1 MQSTLNTRPTDDPH
15 DFVVVPPD
23 VIRVVPS
30 DDELSHVLRDAA
42 RHLGDTQ
49 PHAESGSPDHAAVPP
64 VDTSFRAT
72 AVGNVLPRERASLGG
87 WALRGLMA
95 FLFAAFTGAAG
106 IAWQFHGGPV
116 KQAIAEWT
124 PPQLLALASLQPTQ
138 EPAPS
143 AQPAAPGVETAAAET
158 SPAPSAP
165 VAPPVPAATEAV
177 VPAAAAPSPEQSQL
191 IQSMARDL
199 ASAGQEIEQLKA
211 SIAELK
217 AGQQQIARE
226 IAKSSDK
233 GSEQNQRP
241 RASAPPPRPVA
252 AHAPRKPP
260 IPYPP
265 RQATAAPAFPPPA
278 PYAPPPPQSTA
289 PPQAS
294 AYPAD
299 PGISSVPRP
308 PMPVR

>member
-1 MQSTLNTRPTDDPH
+1 MQSTLNTRQTDDPH

-23 VIRVVPS
+23 AIRVVPS
-30 DDELSHVLRDAA
+30 DDELSHVLRNAA

-49 PHAESGSPDHAAVPP
+49 PHAESGLPDHAAVPP

-72 AVGNVLPRERASLGG
+72 AVDNLLPRQRASLGG

-116 KQAIAEWT
+116 KQAIAEWA
-124 PPQLLALASLQPTQ
+124 PPQLLALASSQPAQ
-138 EPAPS
+138 EPAAS
-143 AQPAAPGVETAAAET
+143 APGVETAAAD
-158 SPAPSAP
+158 AP
-165 VAPPVPAATEAV
+165 VVPPAAEAAA
-177 VPAAAAPSPEQSQL
+177 PAAAAPSGEPSQL

-226 IAKSSDK
+226 IAK

-241 RASAPPPRPVA
+241 RVSSAPPRPVA
-252 AHAPRKPP
+252 AHAPHKPP
-260 IPYPP
+260 MPYPP
-265 RQATAAPAFPPPA
+265 RQAAASPAFPPSA
-278 PYAPPPPQSTA
+278 PYVPPPPQSTA